1 MPRIGDDPVPRGRRS
16 PAPRRPHDRSPRTP
30 ELHRR
35 PEPESANN
43 NSRKRNGDVDQQPQR
58 RPGRLEQ
65 VALPQSSLE
74 SARASLARVTTAS
87 MENAVLHLASHGV
100 KRNADGSYSWKFD
113 EYQRARAPYRLSP
126 DDHIALW
133 SRITCHTL
141 LLRGKE
147 SFLPDPETAGVLAHF
162 RQVRLVT
169 IVGAGHW
176 LHHDKL
182 DEVLGELCPFLGI

>member
-126 DDHIALW
+126 DDHIVLW
-133 SRITCHTL
+133 SRITCPTL
-141 LLRGKE
+141 LFADSGSGRRWSSGDRC
-147 SFLPDPETAGVLAHF
+147 SGVN
-162 RQVRLVT
+162 RL
-169 IVGAGHW
+169 
-176 LHHDKL
+176 
-182 DEVLGELCPFLGI
+182 LCAEIRSAASATLSK